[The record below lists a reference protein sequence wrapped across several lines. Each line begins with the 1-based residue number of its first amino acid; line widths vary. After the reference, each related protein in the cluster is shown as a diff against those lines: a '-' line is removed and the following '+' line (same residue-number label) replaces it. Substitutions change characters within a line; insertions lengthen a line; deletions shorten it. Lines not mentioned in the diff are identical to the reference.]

1 MTVRACIEKG
11 GSSNQI
17 IDDEASGE
25 EQEPVKEGDLLDRLS
40 IFGQITEQIILGLD
54 SLNQKKQES
63 NIKYYRKTLSNLLDK
78 LFHPVEEEEEGNE
91 KRGEGDPM
99 GSNQRSLLNVMK
111 KMLYKRDSTY
121 QEVDKNSQSHKSFI
135 NLINSHELFKE
146 LKSSKARQ

>member
-1 MTVRACIEKG
+1 M
-11 GSSNQI
+11 
-17 IDDEASGE
+17 
-25 EQEPVKEGDLLDRLS
+25 LDRLS
-40 IFGQITEQIILGLD
+40 IFGQITEEIILGLD

-91 KRGEGDPM
+91 KRGESDPM

-121 QEVDKNSQSHKSFI
+121 QEVDKNS
-135 NLINSHELFKE
+135 
-146 LKSSKARQ
+146 